1 MPIIID
7 FFSVRFYGNFPHS
20 LEMQINKMN
29 SEKTKNKRFT
39 FKKFLKY
46 FFLSLLIL
54 IIGFTIYFFQ
64 AIKMPPPKI
73 SDLSSLKEKRKVLDK
88 NFYGINNNR
97 LRKSESGLYEL
108 YVEGNPFNRGVYNG
122 KLTAELGKKQEDA
135 FVEEINK
142 MIPSKRILNIMKY
155 MTAWFNRNMDEYVPE
170 EYLEEIYGVSE
181 SASKDYLYIGDN
193 YARILNYH
201 AAHDIGH
208 AVQNLAKV
216 GCTSFSCNHSK
227 SADGHLIIGRNFDFY
242 VGDKFAEDKIV
253 TFYKPD
259 KGHKFVEITWG
270 GFIGTVSGMN
280 DQGLTVTLNAAKS
293 EIPFSSA
300 DPISLIAR
308 EILQYASTVNEAF
321 EIAKKRKSFVSE
333 AIMIGSAKDDATAI
347 IEKTPKDCA
356 LFFPKK
362 DVVIGPNHF
371 QSEKFKN
378 TKLNIENIEESSSM
392 YRYKRMNELIMRY
405 AKIGYKEAAEILRN
419 KKGLKDRN
427 IGMGN
432 EKNICQ
438 LISHHS
444 IIFKPDERKFWI
456 STNPYQLGKYVCYDL
471 DSVFSVFPAM
481 TENHELYI
489 DSLTIPPD
497 SFLFSKD
504 YKNFTY
510 FKKQKDLFKQ
520 AKKNRSIVINNSDI
534 QEFIN
539 SNPEYFYT
547 YRLVGDYYFAKE
559 NNEDAKHYYEIALT
573 KEITTLPEQK
583 AIEKRLKDIEL
594 NVKN

>member
-1 MPIIID
+1 
-7 FFSVRFYGNFPHS
+7 
-20 LEMQINKMN
+20 MQINKMKTG
-29 SEKTKNKRFT
+29 KTKNKRFT
-39 FKKFLKY
+39 FKKFIKY
-46 FFLSLLIL
+46 FFLSLLIFV
-54 IIGFTIYFFQ
+54 IGFTFYFFQ
-64 AIKMPPPKI
+64 AIKMPPPKVA
-73 SDLSSLKEKRKVLDK
+73 DKSSLKEKREILGD
-88 NFYGINNNR
+88 NFYGIKNNR

-108 YVEGNPFNRGVYNG
+108 YVEGSPFERGVYNG
-122 KLTAELGKKQEDA
+122 KFTAELGKKQEDA
-135 FVEEINK
+135 FVEEIKK
-142 MIPSKRILNIMKY
+142 MIPSQRLLNFMKY
-155 MTAWFNRNMDEYVPE
+155 MTAWFNRNMDECVPQ

-181 SASKDYLYIGDN
+181 SASKDYLYIGEN
-193 YARILNYH
+193 YERILNYH

-208 AVQNLAKV
+208 AVQNVAKV

-227 SADGHLIIGRNFDFY
+227 SVDGHLIIGRNFDFY

-270 GFIGTVSGMN
+270 GFVGTVSGMN
-280 DQGLTVTLNAAKS
+280 DRGLTVTLNAAAS

-308 EILQYASTVNEAF
+308 EILQYAGNIDEAF
-321 EIAKKRKSFVSE
+321 AIAKKRKSFVSE

-356 LFFPKK
+356 LFYPES

-371 QSEKFKN
+371 QSGKFKN
-378 TKLNIENIEESSSM
+378 TELNLKNIRESSSM
-392 YRYKRMNELIMRY
+392 YRYKRMKELIEKY
-405 AKIGYKEAAEILRN
+405 DKIDFKNAANILRN
-419 KKGLKDRN
+419 KRGLADKN

-444 IIFKPDERKFWI
+444 IIFKPEERKFWI

-471 DSVFSVFPAM
+471 DSVFADFPAM
-481 TENHELYI
+481 TENRELYI

-497 SFLFSKD
+497 SFLYSED
-504 YKNFTY
+504 YKNFMF
-510 FKKQKDLFKQ
+510 FKKEKDNIKNAVKNQNFSISEDEM
-520 AKKNRSIVINNSDI
+520 KKFAS
-534 QEFIN
+534 

-547 YRLVGDYYFAKE
+547 WQIAGDYYFAKKAYSK
-559 NNEDAKHYYEIALT
+559 AKDLYKIALT
-573 KEITTLPEQK
+573 KEITTLPEKEQ
-583 AIEKRLKDIEL
+583 IEKNMKQIDELIKD
-594 NVKN
+594 

>member
-1 MPIIID
+1 M
-7 FFSVRFYGNFPHS
+7 SKY
-20 LEMQINKMN
+20 
-29 SEKTKNKRFT
+29 RFT

-46 FFLSLLIL
+46 FFSALLIFL
-54 IIGFTIYFFQ
+54 IGFSIYFFQ
-64 AIKMPPPKI
+64 AIKMPPPKVT
-73 SDLSSLKEKRKVLDK
+73 DRSSLKEKRETFGT
-88 NFYGINNNR
+88 NFYGIKNNR
-97 LRKSESGLYEL
+97 FRKSESGLYEL
-108 YVEGNPFNRGVYNG
+108 YIEGNAFERGVYNG

-135 FVEEINK
+135 FVEEIKK
-142 MIPSKRILNIMKY
+142 MIPSQRLLNFMKY
-155 MTAWFNRNMDEYVPE
+155 MTAWFNRNMDEYVPQ

-193 YARILNYH
+193 YSRILNYH

-208 AVQNLAKV
+208 AVQNVAKV

-253 TFYKPD
+253 TFYNPN
-259 KGHKFVEITWG
+259 KGYKFVEITWG

-308 EILQYASTVNEAF
+308 EILQYAGNINEAF

-333 AIMIGSAKDDATAI
+333 AIMIGSAKDNATAI

-356 LFFPKK
+356 LFYPKS
-362 DVVIGPNHF
+362 DIVIGLNHF
-371 QSEKFKN
+371 QSDKFKN
-378 TKLNIENIEESSSM
+378 TELNLENIKESSSM
-392 YRYKRMNELIMRY
+392 YRYKRMSELIGSY
-405 AKIGYKEAAEILRN
+405 DTIGYREAANILRN
-419 KKGLKDRN
+419 KRGLHDAN

-444 IIFKPDERKFWI
+444 IIFKPDELKFWI

-471 DSVFSVFPAM
+471 DSVFAEFPAM
-481 TENHELYI
+481 TENKELYI
-489 DSLTIPPD
+489 DDLSVPPD
-497 SFLFSKD
+497 SFLYSDD
-504 YKNFTY
+504 YEHFKY
-510 FKKQKDLFKQ
+510 FQKQKDIFK
-520 AKKNRSIVINNSDI
+520 AAVKDTSVIIKDAEI
-534 QEFIN
+534 QRFIS

-547 YRLVGDYYFAKE
+547 YQLVGDYYFTKGKQ
-559 NNEDAKHYYEIALT
+559 EDAKQYYKLALT
-573 KEITTLPEQK
+573 KEVTTLSER
-583 AIEKRLKDIEL
+583 IDIVERLKEISDKEL
-594 NVKN
+594 E

>member
-1 MPIIID
+1 
-7 FFSVRFYGNFPHS
+7 
-20 LEMQINKMN
+20 MQINKMK
-29 SEKTKNKRFT
+29 SGKSKNKRFT

-46 FFLSLLIL
+46 LFLSLLIF
-54 IIGFTIYFFQ
+54 ITGFTIYFFQ
-64 AIKMPPPKI
+64 AIKMPPPEV
-73 SDLSSLKEKRKVLDK
+73 SDMSSLKEKREVLGK
-88 NFYGINNNR
+88 NFYGIKNNR

-108 YVEGNPFNRGVYNG
+108 YVEGGAFERGVYNG
-122 KLTAELGKKQEDA
+122 KLTAELVEKQEDA
-135 FVEEINK
+135 FVEEIMK
-142 MIPSKRILNIMKY
+142 MIPSKNLLNFMKY
-155 MTAWFNRNMDEYVPE
+155 MTEWFNRNMDEYVPE
-170 EYLEEIYGVSE
+170 EYLKEIYGVSE
-181 SASKDYLYIGDN
+181 SASKDYEYIGEN
-193 YARILNYH
+193 YPRILNYH

-216 GCTSFSCNHSK
+216 GCTSFSCNHTK

-253 TFYKPD
+253 TFYNPD

-280 DQGLTVTLNAAKS
+280 DQGITVTLNAAKS

-308 EILQYASTVNEAF
+308 EILQYAGNINEAF

-333 AIMIGSAKDDATAI
+333 AVMIGSAKDDATAI

-356 LFFPKK
+356 LFYPKT

-371 QSEKFKN
+371 QSDKFKN
-378 TKLNIENIEESSSM
+378 SKLNLEDIKESSSM
-392 YRYKRMNELIMRY
+392 YRFKRMNELIGRY
-405 AKIGYKEAAEILRN
+405 DKIDYKDAANILRN
-419 KKGLKDRN
+419 KRGLHDEN

-444 IIFKPDERKFWI
+444 IIFKPDELKFWI

-471 DSVFSVFPAM
+471 DSVFADFPAM
-481 TENHELYI
+481 TENKELYI

-497 SFLFSKD
+497 SFLYSED
-504 YKNFTY
+504 YK
-510 FKKQKDLFKQ
+510 LFKYFN
-520 AKKNRSIVINNSDI
+520 KEKDI
-534 QEFIN
+534 IKDAIRNEDFSVGDEEISRFIA

-547 YRLVGDYYFAKE
+547 WQIAGDYYFARK
-559 NNEDAKHYYEIALT
+559 DFDKAKDYYKTALT
-573 KEITTLPEQK
+573 KEVTTLPEREGIEERLRE
-583 AIEKRLKDIEL
+583 IEKD
-594 NVKN
+594 